1 MVGYGKELAN
11 AVATHLKEIGPIAE
25 MHRDYCG
32 TGFVYQADAFIYT
45 HFHDGD
51 PNLYPLHKSGMSGV
65 IHRFSSEQEFVNW
78 LSLQNDASLSASGSE
93 DTWYANNQRVTLEKL
108 KRAVG
113 MLRNFS
119 R

>member
-32 TGFVYQADAFIYT
+32 VGFAYQAGAFIYT

-51 PNLYPLHKSGMSGV
+51 PDLKPLHKSGMSGV
-65 IHRFSSEQEFVNW
+65 IHKFSSEQEFVNW
-78 LSLQNDASLSASGSE
+78 LSLQNDASLSGSWAGAS
-93 DTWYANNQRVTLEKL
+93 DWYTNNQRITLVKL
-108 KRAVG
+108 KRAIG
-113 MLRNFS
+113 MR
-119 R
+119 